1 MAGSADYSLVKC
13 SQRQLV
19 CAEVVRFVK
28 LYLADNS
35 TPNNSRR
42 YKTFAAHTIISCKY
56 YSFLLYS
63 R

>member
-1 MAGSADYSLVKC
+1 MVRICRKSAVK
-13 SQRQLV
+13 
-19 CAEVVRFVK
+19 VRFVK
-28 LYLADNS
+28 LNLADYS

-56 YSFLLYS
+56 YSFLLFS